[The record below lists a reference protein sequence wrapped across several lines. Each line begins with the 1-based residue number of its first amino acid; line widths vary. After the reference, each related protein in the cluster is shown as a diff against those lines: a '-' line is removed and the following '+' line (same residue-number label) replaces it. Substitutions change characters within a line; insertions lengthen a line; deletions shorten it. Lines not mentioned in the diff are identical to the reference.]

1 MSKFFTAINRKT
13 GKQWKPKQ
21 EGEFLVMYDSGF
33 LAVATS
39 DHFHNYVIALDNEE
53 WKLKVK
59 SSFVKRMERF
69 ANEG

>member
-1 MSKFFTAINRKT
+1 
-13 GKQWKPKQ
+13 
-21 EGEFLVMYDSGF
+21 MYDSGF

-39 DHFHNYVIALDNEE
+39 DHFYNYVIALDNEE

-69 ANEG
+69 ANES